1 VKALHAKIGELTLEN
16 DFLEVAHP
24 RHPFETLGFTSVGC
38 IPCTSRPASGTSV
51 RSGRW
56 SGLAKTEC
64 GIHTRT
70 TYGPDRL
77 EPYGEPVRDYR
88 ISATGMEPGPWQMG
102 CHCRGPR
109 ARTMDEILSPGESRR
124 RRAPAQKSTSAP
136 DIGENRD
143 RDDLDKERQ
152 GAVVETDIPARLDGL
167 PWGRFHTLVV
177 VALGIT
183 WILDGLEVT
192 LTGALSRR
200 SQGKCS
206 GIALTTRE
214 TSAAV
219 NAVFLVLAEPIVRA
233 IPAMVALTALA

>member
-1 VKALHAKIGELTLEN
+1 LTLPILLFISTMFGTDGRLTAKTPAVDVKALHAKIGELTLEN

-102 CHCRGPR
+102 CPLSRSEGEDDGRDLVAWRISSPPCPR
-109 ARTMDEILSPGESRR
+109 AKIDVRSGHRRKSR
-124 RRAPAQKSTSAP
+124 
-136 DIGENRD
+136 
-143 RDDLDKERQ
+143 
-152 GAVVETDIPARLDGL
+152 
-167 PWGRFHTLVV
+167 
-177 VALGIT
+177 
-183 WILDGLEVT
+183 
-192 LTGALSRR
+192 SR
-200 SQGKCS
+200 
-206 GIALTTRE
+206 
-214 TSAAV
+214 
-219 NAVFLVLAEPIVRA
+219 
-233 IPAMVALTALA
+233 